1 MDPCFFSDF
10 FDQRRIADGDLRGL
24 HAADDGADDAGE
36 DDVLPGEEQALYDTD
51 RELLFRQE
59 SYFQWAFGVAE
70 PGFYGVLDVARRRSV
85 LFMPR
90 LPPEYAVWMGVI
102 HSPQYFQRKYEVRA
116 VPRAVAARPHPASR
130 RWTRSSSPTSWT
142 SS

>member
-1 MDPCFFSDF
+1 MRPS
-10 FDQRRIADGDLRGL
+10 QLAALAPTSLAPPHPPARGL
-24 HAADDGADDAGE
+24 R
-36 DDVLPGEEQALYDTD
+36 PGEEQALYDTD

-116 VPRAVAARPHPASR
+116 VPPPARAAAPRAVAARPHPASR